1 MGRSSAVTVR
11 MPRNSKNRGFKI
23 LPTQVRMPEGRREKK
38 STTRKN
44 RAENAHSTAFSRPWG
59 SSGSTPTLKETVA
72 VRGMANRGPM
82 VRYKRHV
89 KK

>member
-1 MGRSSAVTVR
+1 MGRSRAVTVR

-23 LPTQVRMPEGRREKK
+23 FPTQVRMPEGRREKY

-44 RAENAHSTAFSRPWG
+44 NAENTHRISFACSWG
-59 SSGSTPTLKETVA
+59 SRGSTPTLKDTVA

-82 VRYKRHV
+82 VR
-89 KK
+89 